1 MISLIYRIKFFLAGK
16 GGLYSYLKNT
26 LGFTPHRIEFYE
38 LALTHRSA
46 SFKTKEKR
54 HNNNERLEFLGDAV
68 IETVVSN
75 ILYHTYPTRN
85 EGFLS
90 TMRSKLVER
99 KNLGKLAM
107 SIHLDRHIKVDHKF
121 PHTESRHSYIG
132 GNAFEALVGAIYLDR
147 GYKTCQRFID
157 RLIRLGHINLA
168 KTARVEENYKSVVLE
183 WCQKHHVDIKIVSV
197 WEDSPVRSSRPPFCS
212 AVMIEG
218 RVAARGKGYS
228 KKESHQTAA
237 RKAMLSIRR
246 TPAFE
251 RSLLQLRLIRNVVED
266 LLPEARLKS
275 KLSQQD

>member
-1 MISLIYRIKFFLAGK
+1 MISLIYRIKFSLANK
-16 GGLYSYLKNT
+16 GELYSYIKNT
-26 LGFTPHRIEFYE
+26 LGFTPHRADFYE

-46 SFKTKEKR
+46 SFKTKENK

-68 IETVVSN
+68 IETVISN
-75 ILYHTYPTRN
+75 VLYHTYPTRD

-99 KNLGKLAM
+99 KNLGKLAK
-107 SIHLDRHIKVDHKF
+107 SIHLNEHIKVEQKF
-121 PHTESRHSYIG
+121 PRSESHNSYIG

-147 GYKTCQRFID
+147 GYKTCQHFIA
-157 RLIRLGHINLA
+157 RLIKLGHINMA
-168 KTARVEENYKSVVLE
+168 KTARVEENFKSVILE

-197 WEDSPVRSSRPPFCS
+197 WEDSPAKSDRPPFCS

-218 RVAARGKGYS
+218 RVAAKGKGYS

-251 RSLLQLRLIRNVVED
+251 RSLLQMRLIRNVVED
-266 LLPEARLKS
+266 LLPDVRLKS